1 MQVACSAGNLTIY
14 DGPDTRGKESNFCGR
29 NKPGLIVSSDSTLY
43 VVYTSNRNNTNFRG
57 TWEKFESM

>member
-1 MQVACSAGNLTIY
+1 MTIY

-29 NKPGLIVSSDSTLY
+29 NKPGLIISSDSTLY
-43 VVYTSNRNNTNFRG
+43 VVYTSNRINSKFRG